1 MEKSK
6 ELEMD
11 FFETSAKEN
20 ININEMID
28 KIVNL
33 TSNKFGMRRKSLEN
47 SLILKK
53 QPKQKKKCC

>member
-1 MEKSK
+1 
-6 ELEMD
+6 MD
-11 FFETSAKEN
+11 FFETSAKED

-33 TSNKFGMRRKSLEN
+33 TYNKFGMRRKSLEN
-47 SLILKK
+47 SLVLKK